1 MAELQS
7 LEEEAFPRLA
17 VQINERLRKHP
28 DIGRGAGITALI
40 SFVDILAALKTL
52 EGHISSRSVVTA
64 ALTAFPHR
72 IRARTLA
79 STDQAVKEVLYQ
91 MLVESGIT
99 VDQLTLDLLG
109 MSIPKTDIPDKE
121 TVPEG
126 HNLVVESENGQ
137 TALLSVDPEEML
149 HLFEEQKEGGPTPSI
164 LEVLLGLLAGKSDEG
179 HPGGGGFIRVTP
191 EFLERLQQLGILD
204 KDNRLD
210 MYMVKLDSADP
221 TKLLEIRRLFE
232 EHLDQLLKIGGEQ
245 AFERMLSKE
254 DSQSLL
260 QELDKLLQLQ
270 AHSGRRE
277 DLATAF
283 LFQRDNFP
291 IINHILQEWLKRRHG
306 GESSNEWLERIALR
320 EELRN
325 LLEILKAGGQLE
337 EKEGELRLTK
347 ESYRLILEKVLPEIE
362 AFVMLRLKPRLGQ
375 GEEEDV
381 VDVRRYRVGDRYRD
395 ISTRA
400 TLRHLIR
407 HSRSEP
413 SREDFVVN
421 QKEPRKSLDI
431 IFVVDS
437 SMSMGSDGKLDE
449 AKKAVIGLSLAAAM
463 RGDRVG
469 VVAFSD
475 GAEEV
480 IGLTEDVEGSVEKV
494 LGLRPLESTNI
505 EEALH
510 LSGKIFLRDRSPNQ
524 KHIILVTDGEPTSYT
539 LKGKENDVEAS
550 KYGYYSPTF
559 SRMTA
564 LREAKALRS
573 RGITISTICITRYD
587 FGERRFCD
595 KLSKVGNGRT
605 YTVRSSGDLLRAALQ
620 EYSKVQQFSH
630 A

>member
-1 MAELQS
+1 MED
-7 LEEEAFPRLA
+7 AFPRLA
-17 VQINERLRKHP
+17 VRINERLRKHP
-28 DIGRGAGITALI
+28 DVGRGAGIIALI
-40 SFVDILAALKTL
+40 SFVDILAALRTL
-52 EGHISSRSVVTA
+52 EGHISSHSVVLA
-64 ALTAFPHR
+64 ALSAFPHR
-72 IRARTLA
+72 IKARTLA

-91 MLVESGIT
+91 TLVEYGIT
-99 VDQLTLDLLG
+99 IDKSALDLLG
-109 MSIPKTDIPDKE
+109 MSDPKPLTLGKE
-121 TVPEG
+121 AIPEG
-126 HNLVVESENGQ
+126 PSHVSESENGE
-137 TALLSVDPEEML
+137 TSLLSVDPEEML
-149 HLFEEQKEGGPTPSI
+149 HLFEKTEEGGPTPSI
-164 LEVLLGLLAGKSDEG
+164 LEVLLGLLAGRERGS
-179 HPGGGGFIRVTP
+179 GGGGFIRVTP

-210 MYMVKLDSADP
+210 MYTVKIDSSDP
-221 TKLLEIRRLFE
+221 KKLLEIRQLFE
-232 EHLDQLLKIGGEQ
+232 EHLDQLLRISSEQ
-245 AFERMLSKE
+245 ALGKMI
-254 DSQSLL
+254 SQGASQGLL
-260 QELDKLLQLQ
+260 QELDRLLQLQ
-270 AHSGRRE
+270 ARSGRRE

-283 LFQRDNFP
+283 LFQRSNFP

-306 GESSNEWLERIALR
+306 GESSNEWLERIAMR

-325 LLEILKAGGQLE
+325 LLDILKAAGQLE

-347 ESYRLILEKVLPEIE
+347 ESYHHILEKILPEIE

-400 TLRHLIR
+400 TLRHLVR
-407 HSRSEP
+407 HSRREL
-413 SREDFVVN
+413 SREDFIVN
-421 QKEPRKSLDI
+421 QKEPRKPLDI

-449 AKKAVIGLSLAAAM
+449 AKKAVIGLSLAATAKD
-463 RGDRVG
+463 DRVG

-480 IGLTEDVEGSVEKV
+480 IGLTEDVERSVEKV

-505 EEALH
+505 EESLH
-510 LSGKIFLRDRSPNQ
+510 LSGEIFLRDHSPNQ

-539 LKGKENDVEAS
+539 LKGKENDAEAS

-564 LREAKALRS
+564 LREAKELRR

-587 FGERRFCD
+587 FGERRFCE
-595 KLSKVGNGRT
+595 KLAKIGNGRT
-605 YTVRSSGDLLRAALQ
+605 YTIRSSRDLLRTTLQ
-620 EYSKVQQFSH
+620 EYGKAQQFSS